1 MAVYDTF
8 IPGELKDLQ
17 EDQEMVSVIRDLA
30 PGKRKYRSM
39 YARIKVS
46 KDKNKYPD
54 TLWIRL
60 GRGQLIETPYSME
73 IVELVN
79 VIPKELR

>member
-8 IPGELKDLQ
+8 ITGDVKDLQ
-17 EDQEMVSVIRDLA
+17 EDQEMVNVIRDLA
-30 PGKRKYRSM
+30 PGKGKYRSM

-46 KDKNKYPD
+46 KDAKKYPE

-60 GRGQLIETPYSME
+60 GRGQLVETPYSME
-73 IVELVN
+73 IVQFVD
-79 VIPKELR
+79 VIPKGL